1 MGRFAV
7 SNGAYKFDGLDAA
20 IIGVTMGDPTV
31 LVYDYDK
38 LVDVF
43 IAQGMDAEE
52 AEEWISFNVLG
63 AYMGEGTPLIMCV
76 CAPEIAL
83 QGLE

>member
-1 MGRFAV
+1 M
-7 SNGAYKFDGLDAA
+7 SGALKLDGLDEA
-20 IIGVTMGDPTV
+20 IIGVTAGGDAV

-43 IAQGMDAEE
+43 CAQGMDTDE
-52 AEEWISFNVLG
+52 AQEWVHFNIIG
-63 AYMGEGTPLIMCV
+63 AYMGEGTPIIVYV
-76 CAPEIAL
+76 CSPEDAL